1 MIHIIRLII
10 AATFIWFGIGQV
22 SDNLSTVFSN
32 DLDSFRV
39 SGIVNLWASFCAPLF
54 GLVLIIHVVM
64 SVCKI
69 GKPDKFFNRGFIALI
84 FVVAPILTLVTKI
97 QLNSKVD
104 GYVECQDL
112 RRISRWNSY
121 QVFALS
127 SEQCQLL
134 KKVDTSEHGEVQ

>member
-1 MIHIIRLII
+1 MIHVIRLII
-10 AATFIWFGIGQV
+10 AGAFIWFGIGQV
-22 SDNLSTVFSN
+22 SDTLSAAFAS

-39 SGIVNLWASFCAPLF
+39 SGIVNIWASFCAPLF

-84 FVVAPILTLVTKI
+84 LVVAPILTFVTKI

-104 GYVECQDL
+104 GYVECKDL
-112 RRISRWNSY
+112 KRISRWNSY

-127 SEQCQLL
+127 DETCKFL
-134 KKVDTSEHGEVQ
+134 KEVKDK

>member
-10 AATFIWFGIGQV
+10 SFSFIWFGIGQV
-22 SDNLSTVFSN
+22 SDTLSVALAS

-39 SGIVNLWASFCAPLF
+39 SGIVNIWASFCAPLF
-54 GLVLIIHVVM
+54 GLALIIHVVM

-69 GKPDKFFNRGFIALI
+69 GKPDKFFNRGFIAFIL
-84 FVVAPILTLVTKI
+84 VAATILTVVTKI

-112 RRISRWNSY
+112 KRISRWNSY

-127 SEQCQLL
+127 DETCKFL
-134 KKVDTSEHGEVQ
+134 KEVKDK

>member
-1 MIHIIRLII
+1 MIHVIRLII
-10 AATFIWFGIGQV
+10 AAAFIWFGIGQV
-22 SDNLSTVFSN
+22 SDTLSAAFES

-39 SGIVNLWASFCAPLF
+39 SGIANIWASFCAPLF

-84 FVVAPILTLVTKI
+84 LVVAPILTLVTKV

-112 RRISRWNSY
+112 KRISRWNSY

-127 SEQCQLL
+127 DEICKFL
-134 KKVDTSEHGEVQ
+134 KEVKDK

>member
-32 DLDSFRV
+32 NLDSFRV
-39 SGIVNLWASFCAPLF
+39 SGIVNIWASFCAPLF
-54 GLVLIIHVVM
+54 GLVIIIHVVM
-64 SVCKI
+64 SLYTTRKA
-69 GKPDKFFNRGFIALI
+69 DKFFNRGFIALI
-84 FVVAPILTLVTKI
+84 FVVAPVLTFVTKI
-97 QLNSKVD
+97 QLSSKVD

-112 RRISRWNSY
+112 RRFSRWNAY

-127 SEQCQLL
+127 NEQCQLL
-134 KKVDTSEHGEVQ
+134 KKIDNPQPKS